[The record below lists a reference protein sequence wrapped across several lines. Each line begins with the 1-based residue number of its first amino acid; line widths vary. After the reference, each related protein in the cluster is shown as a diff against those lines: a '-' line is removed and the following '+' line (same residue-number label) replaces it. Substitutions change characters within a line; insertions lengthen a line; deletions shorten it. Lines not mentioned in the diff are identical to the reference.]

1 MAKAKTKTKAQ
12 LHEEIGELLH
22 SAKIRLEMLGH
33 SGSAAHKEQCAKAR
47 AKRSNALISYRNN
60 VFIVRLSS

>member
-12 LHEEIGELLH
+12 LHDEIGELLH

-33 SGSAAHKEQCAKAR
+33 SGSAAHKEQCAKAKSEVTR
-47 AKRSNALISYRNN
+47 AHNAFKASIKTR
-60 VFIVRLSS
+60 RR